1 MDRRVI
7 LEREAMKKTVIVCV
21 VIVALVAALGYV
33 VNEYV
38 LTDSDLRATK
48 QRIKQ
53 YRIVA
58 EEQSLIR
65 QILEDKILVARIQ
78 AQIAPPAPVPATPE

>member
-1 MDRRVI
+1 
-7 LEREAMKKTVIVCV
+7 MKKSVIVCV
-21 VIVALVAALGYV
+21 VIVSLVAALGYV

-38 LTDSDLRATK
+38 LTDSSVRATK

-65 QILEDKILVARIQ
+65 QILEDKILVAKIQ
-78 AQIAPPAPVPATPE
+78 AQIAPKPATPVPAAPE